1 MKLRADDKDVPKH
14 MEEPTL
20 EALLELRQ
28 DARQDTRKE
37 EIERLHAFTFFVEHI
52 LPQVIGKFGWREE
65 MCSKRLSDTDITA
78 SDEAFALL
86 CCLNMWDKWHGES
99 GPTNRGIYTA
109 KGSNKKYC
117 GWTAAGLKKYNELFA
132 KVVRNRK
139 SEWAAGVETVVQD
152 DLKSRYYPQTTL
164 QDIRNKKVR
173 KRGKGT
179 ADESEDSSS
188 ESLPRMAWDVES
200 VEV

>member
-1 MKLRADDKDVPKH
+1 MQLKADKKDVPQH

-20 EALLELRQ
+20 DKLLELRQ
-28 DARQDTRKE
+28 DVFYGNPESKKKRM
-37 EIERLHAFTFFVEHI
+37 HAFTFFVEHI
-52 LPQVIGKFGWREE
+52 LPQVIGKQGWKEE
-65 MCSKRLSDTDITA
+65 MCSKLLSETDVTE

-86 CCLNMWDKWHGES
+86 CCLNMWDKWHGDS

-109 KGSNKKYC
+109 KGTNRKYC
-117 GWTAAGLKKYNELFA
+117 GWTAEGLKKYNELFA

-139 SEWAAGVETVVQD
+139 SEWALRAEAKVREE
-152 DLKSRYYPQTTL
+152 LKSRYYSQTTL

-179 ADESEDSSS
+179 KDESEASSMG
-188 ESLPRMAWDVES
+188 SLPTMAWDVES
-200 VEV
+200 VEI